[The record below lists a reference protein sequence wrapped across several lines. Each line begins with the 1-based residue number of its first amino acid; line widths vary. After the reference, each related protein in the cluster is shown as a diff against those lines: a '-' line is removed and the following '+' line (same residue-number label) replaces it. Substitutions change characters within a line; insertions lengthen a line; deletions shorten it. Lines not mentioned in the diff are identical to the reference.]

1 MGWLPLKQTF
11 KRTTKRQRGFTLI
24 ELLVVLTIILV
35 LSSIGI
41 FAYQRAIAYAKET
54 VCTTNLKALREA
66 IDLYLF
72 ENDALPASLGQLKF
86 EHLEKGYAKAM
97 ADRRWLK
104 KLCYFLIK
112 LDASD
117 HAYAQFLTYENL
129 KKYGVTEKI
138 FHCPA
143 DPDGGTSYGINGN
156 LIGEDWS
163 EIGGNVVIVA
173 DSDAYVFTSVN
184 QLSKRHRHKAL
195 VSTKDGEIAE
205 VYEDRT
211 KEKVPVRIEDV
222 LAEKVLLPDGSKVA
236 PDPDPD
242 VIKAEPEP
250 EPEPGNHPPNAKPFD
265 DDDDGV
271 DKDDD

>member
-1 MGWLPLKQTF
+1 MEGKDMGWLPLKQTF

-66 IDLYLF
+66 IDLYLS

-117 HAYAQFLTYENL
+117 HAYAQFLT
-129 KKYGVTEKI
+129 GM
-138 FHCPA
+138 
-143 DPDGGTSYGINGN
+143 S
-156 LIGEDWS
+156 
-163 EIGGNVVIVA
+163 
-173 DSDAYVFTSVN
+173 
-184 QLSKRHRHKAL
+184 LSW
-195 VSTKDGEIAE
+195 
-205 VYEDRT
+205 
-211 KEKVPVRIEDV
+211 RIPMPMFS
-222 LAEKVLLPDGSKVA
+222 LP
-236 PDPDPD
+236 
-242 VIKAEPEP
+242 
-250 EPEPGNHPPNAKPFD
+250 
-265 DDDDGV
+265 
-271 DKDDD
+271 